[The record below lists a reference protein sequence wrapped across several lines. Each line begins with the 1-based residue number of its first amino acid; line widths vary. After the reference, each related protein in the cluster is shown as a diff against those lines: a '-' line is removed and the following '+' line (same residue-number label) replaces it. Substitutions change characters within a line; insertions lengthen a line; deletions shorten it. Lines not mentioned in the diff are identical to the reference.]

1 MEYQERRGIQDLLGL
16 MFQDPLVREAVKG
29 SLEHLVLWDP
39 QGHQVFQGKQAPL
52 DFQVPKVKW
61 VSWDLQA
68 HQDLWEFLAGV
79 VFLVSK
85 VMMVCKVSQGFLVL

>member
-1 MEYQERRGIQDLLGL
+1 MDYQERRGTQGLLGL
-16 MFQDPLVREAVKG
+16 MFQDPLVREAVLG

-39 QGHQVFQGKQAPL
+39 QDRQVFQEKQAPL

-61 VSWDLQA
+61 VSWVLQA
-68 HQDLWEFLAGV
+68 HQARWEFLARV

-85 VMMVCKVSQGFLVL
+85 VMMVCKVSQDFLVL

>member
-1 MEYQERRGIQDLLGL
+1 MEYQERRGIQGLLGL
-16 MFQDPLVREAVKG
+16 MFQDPLVREAVQG
-29 SLEHLVLWDP
+29 SLEHLVLLDP
-39 QGHQVFQGKQAPL
+39 QDHQVFQEKQAPL

-68 HQDLWEFLAGV
+68 HQDLWEFLAGMA
-79 VFLVSK
+79 FLVSK